1 MTFLLSIFILLLFAI
16 IMGSVFEYYG
26 LPSVIGEILAGFIL
40 GKAVLDLVLPSS
52 IITGISEISLFFIV
66 LLIGVESTTYTL
78 VKNVKKGILL
88 SATSFIIPLLIMLL
102 FLKIFYGKFGAS
114 DIILAVS
121 IGVPSISIISVLLN
135 KYDLMKYEMG
145 NSILASVI
153 FTDIIAFIIL
163 SAIVDLKRLNYELV
177 SIVVFL
183 ILIFL
188 ADHYLRKHSKYV
200 MAFFEKLRYQSKSE
214 KLVFGSIILSGL
226 IVASILDEIGIT
238 YVLGAFFAGILISD
252 VIIGKELLGIITRTL
267 GRLNDSFF
275 IPLFFSIAGMEA
287 IFPTFSSL
295 GEMTLLI
302 LVTVVIGG
310 YLDYYA
316 GKKFFSSGSGRVSS
330 GILGGRGAVGVII
343 ATIALESNILN
354 SNQYSAAIFATIIVS
369 VVFSFLLRNQQDKI
383 LMEQERF
390 GVKI

>member
-1 MTFLLSIFILLLFAI
+1 
-16 IMGSVFEYYG
+16 
-26 LPSVIGEILAGFIL
+26 
-40 GKAVLDLVLPSS
+40 
-52 IITGISEISLFFIV
+52 
-66 LLIGVESTTYTL
+66 
-78 VKNVKKGILL
+78 
-88 SATSFIIPLLIMLL
+88 
-102 FLKIFYGKFGAS
+102 
-114 DIILAVS
+114 
-121 IGVPSISIISVLLN
+121 
-135 KYDLMKYEMG
+135 MKYEMG

-287 IFPTFSSL
+287 ILPTFNSL

-302 LVTVVIGG
+302 IITILIGG
-310 YLDYYA
+310 FLDYYA
-316 GKKFFSSGSGRVSS
+316 GRKFFSKGSGRVSS

-343 ATIALESNILN
+343 ATIALEANILN

-369 VVFSFLLRNQQDKI
+369 VIFSFLLRNQQDNI

>member
-16 IMGSVFEYYG
+16 IMGSVLEYYG

-310 YLDYYA
+310 FLDYYA

>member
-1 MTFLLSIFILLLFAI
+1 MTFLLSIFVLLLLAI

-26 LPSVIGEILAGFIL
+26 LPSVIGELIAGFIL

-78 VKNVKKGILL
+78 VRNVKKGILL

-188 ADHYLRKHSKYV
+188 ADHYLRKNSKTV
-200 MAFFEKLRYQSKSE
+200 MAFFERLRYQSKSE

-226 IVASILDEIGIT
+226 IVASILDEIGIS

-287 IFPTFSSL
+287 ILPTFNSL

-302 LVTVVIGG
+302 IITILIGG
-310 YLDYYA
+310 FLDYYA
-316 GKKFFSSGSGRVSS
+316 GRKFFSKGSGRVSS

-343 ATIALESNILN
+343 ATIALEANILN

-369 VVFSFLLRNQQDKI
+369 VIFSFLLRNQQDNI

>member
-16 IMGSVFEYYG
+16 ILGSLFEYYG

-40 GKAVLDLVLPSS
+40 GKAVLDLVLPST
-52 IITGISEISLFFIV
+52 IISSISEISLFFIV

-78 VKNVKKGILL
+78 VKNVKKGIIL
-88 SATSFIIPLLIMLL
+88 SASSFIIPLLIMLL
-102 FLKIFYGKFGAS
+102 FLKIFYGKFSPS

-153 FTDIIAFIIL
+153 FTDIIAFVIL
-163 SAIVDLKRLNYELV
+163 SAVVDLKRLNYELV
-177 SIVVFL
+177 FIVIFL
-183 ILIFL
+183 ILIFVT
-188 ADHYLRKHSKYV
+188 DHYLRKHSKSV
-200 MAFFEKLRYQSKSE
+200 TAFFEKLRYQSKSE

-252 VIIGKELLGIITRTL
+252 VIIGKELIGIITRTL

-275 IPLFFSIAGMEA
+275 IPLFFSIAGMNA
-287 IFPTFSSL
+287 VFPTFGSL

-302 LVTVVIGG
+302 MVTVVIGG
-310 YLDYYA
+310 TLDYYV
-316 GKKFFSSGSGRVSS
+316 GRKYFSKGSGRVTA

-343 ATIALESNILN
+343 ATIALEANILN
-354 SNQYSAAIFATIIVS
+354 ANQYSAAIFATVIVS
-369 VVFSFLLRNQQDKI
+369 VTFSLLLMNQQDKI
-383 LMEQERF
+383 LLEQERN
-390 GVKI
+390 GLKI